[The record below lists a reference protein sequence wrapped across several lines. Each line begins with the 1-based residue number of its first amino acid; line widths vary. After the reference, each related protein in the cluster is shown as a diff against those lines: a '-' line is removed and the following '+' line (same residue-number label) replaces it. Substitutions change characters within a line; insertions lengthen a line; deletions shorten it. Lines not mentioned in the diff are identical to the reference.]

1 MESSTTAKERT
12 VMKTSIRIV
21 TLATVFLFALA
32 ASHAFGG
39 TKATRN
45 VSASPF
51 IFEVS
56 LTADGPATL
65 EFGVTDKNNVPY
77 PPIGTPADASL
88 KHIFFVGSGLPEVG
102 SAADY
107 SQLAC
112 NFLSG
117 DTPQVWKLQS
127 LADTTVYFSLKE
139 GEDPGDMELP
149 DSSYSPDSLMQKV
162 ETQSNVVRGMNALPE
177 FLREAMVLRHV
188 KDMSYDQ
195 IARILN
201 CPVGTVKSR
210 IARGRELLRAYLM
223 KMDGEAAPAVPP
235 GKTENTRKA
244 ELSQ

>member
-1 MESSTTAKERT
+1 MNGETGSYEERLIADFKEGSRERFDELVKNYTQKLYRLAYGLLGNHHDAEEVVQDSFVRAYRGLDQFRGDSSFETW
-12 VMKTSIRIV
+12 MHRI
-21 TLATVFLFALA
+21 TLNLA
-32 ASHAFGG
+32 
-39 TKATRN
+39 RN
-45 VSASPF
+45 KF
-51 IFEVS
+51 HWNRRRGEGITVS
-56 LTADGPATL
+56 LSDRNDGAD
-65 EFGVTDKNNVPY
+65 E
-77 PPIGTPADASL
+77 S
-88 KHIFFVGSGLPEVG
+88 
-102 SAADY
+102 
-107 SQLAC
+107 
-112 NFLSG
+112 
-117 DTPQVWKLQS
+117 
-127 LADTTVYFSLKE
+127 
-139 GEDPGDMELP
+139 EDPGDMELP

-210 IARGRELLRAYLM
+210 IARGRELLREYLM

>member
-1 MESSTTAKERT
+1 MNGETGSYEERLIADFKEGSRERFDELVKIYTQKLYRLAYGLLGNHHDAEEVVQDSFVRAYRGLDQFRGDSSFETW
-12 VMKTSIRIV
+12 MHRI
-21 TLATVFLFALA
+21 TLNLA
-32 ASHAFGG
+32 
-39 TKATRN
+39 RN
-45 VSASPF
+45 KF
-51 IFEVS
+51 HWNRRRGEGITVS
-56 LTADGPATL
+56 LSDRNDGAD
-65 EFGVTDKNNVPY
+65 
-77 PPIGTPADASL
+77 
-88 KHIFFVGSGLPEVG
+88 
-102 SAADY
+102 
-107 SQLAC
+107 
-112 NFLSG
+112 
-117 DTPQVWKLQS
+117 
-127 LADTTVYFSLKE
+127 E

-210 IARGRELLRAYLM
+210 IARGRELLREYLM